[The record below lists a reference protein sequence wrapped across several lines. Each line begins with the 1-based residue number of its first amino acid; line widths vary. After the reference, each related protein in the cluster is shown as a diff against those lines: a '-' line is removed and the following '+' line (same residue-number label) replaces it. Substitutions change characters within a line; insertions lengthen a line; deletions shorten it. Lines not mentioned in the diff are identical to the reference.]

1 MSVDG
6 SAAFSKLK
14 VQRECAVEVTA
25 VVVGMKQL
33 LSVCKSKPPALEL
46 LECWSVQPEPM
57 RS

>member
-1 MSVDG
+1 MDG